1 MSKTVSAL
9 IVAAGRGTRAG
20 SGLPKQ
26 YRTLGGVPVLRHTL
40 RALQAHGAVRDIQV
54 VIHPDDQGLY
64 EAATAGLGHLRPPV
78 FGGESRS
85 ESVLNGLEALADK
98 APDIVLI
105 HDAARPF
112 LPAEIIDSLLAAL
125 PDSPGAFPAL
135 PLVDALWQGANGQA
149 QAPRSREG
157 LYRAQT
163 PQAFDFATIL
173 NAHHSA
179 TAPADDDVA
188 LAVQQGIKVAIVA
201 GDTRNYKLTTPKDF
215 ARAEREMQMDIRTGN
230 GFDVHA
236 FTTGDAVTLCG
247 IEIPHSRSLLGHSD
261 ADVAMHTITDALFGA
276 LAEGDIG
283 QWFPPSEA
291 EWKGAASD
299 IFLRKAVERV
309 AARGFSISNIDCT
322 IICEAPKIGPHAG
335 AMRAEIARLTG
346 VAPDRVSIKATTSEK
361 LGFTGRKEGIAA
373 MATATLVKL

>member
-1 MSKTVSAL
+1 MSKKISAL

-20 SGLPKQ
+20 AGLPKQ
-26 YRTLGGVPVLRHTL
+26 YRPLGEVPMLRRT
-40 RALQAHGAVRDIQV
+40 LQALLAHKAVHDIQV
-54 VIHPDDQGLY
+54 VIHPDDMPLY
-64 EAATAGLGHLRPPV
+64 DTATAGLSQLRPAV
-78 FGGESRS
+78 FGGENRS
-85 ESVLNGLEALADK
+85 ESVLNGLEALAED
-98 APDIVLI
+98 APDVVLI

-112 LPAEIIDSLLAAL
+112 LPPEIIDSLLAAL
-125 PDSPGAFPAL
+125 EAAPGAFPAL
-135 PLVDALWQGANGQA
+135 QVVDALWHGENGHA
-149 QAPRSREG
+149 IAPRNRAG

-188 LAVQQGIKVAIVA
+188 LAIQQGIKVAIVD
-201 GDTRNYKLTTPKDF
+201 GVDRNYKLTTPQDF
-215 ARAEREMQMDIRTGN
+215 ARAERESMIDIRTGN

-236 FTTGDAVTLCG
+236 FTKGDAVTLCG
-247 IEIPHSRSLLGHSD
+247 LKIPHTHALLGHSD

-299 IFLRKAVERV
+299 IFLQKAVARV
-309 AARGFSISNIDCT
+309 AARGFTITHIDCT
-322 IICEAPKIGPHAG
+322 IICEVPKIGPHAA

-346 VAPDRVSIKATTSEK
+346 ISLERVSIKATTSEK

>member
-1 MSKTVSAL
+1 MTKTVSAL

-20 SGLPKQ
+20 AGLPKQ
-26 YRTLGGVPVLRHTL
+26 YRPLQGQPVLRHTL
-40 RALQAHGAVRDIQV
+40 RALLAHGAVRDIQV
-54 VIHPDDQGLY
+54 VIHPDDMALY
-64 EAATAGLGHLRPPV
+64 QAATAGISQLRPPV
-78 FGGESRS
+78 FGGATRS
-85 ESVLNGLEALADK
+85 ESVQKGLEALADA

-112 LPAEIIDSLLAAL
+112 LPLETIDLLLEAL
-125 PDSPGAFPAL
+125 KESSGAFPAL
-135 PLVDALWQGANGQA
+135 PVVDALWQGERGHAT
-149 QAPRSREG
+149 APRNREG

-173 NAHHSA
+173 NAHHTA

-188 LAVQQGIKVAIVA
+188 LAIQQGINVAIVE
-201 GDTRNYKLTTPKDF
+201 GDERNYKLTTPQDF
-215 ARAEREMQMDIRTGN
+215 ARAERETKMDIRTGN

-236 FTTGDAVTLCG
+236 FTEGNAVTLCG
-247 IEIPHSRSLLGHSD
+247 IDIPHSHALLGHSD
-261 ADVAMHTITDALFGA
+261 ADVAMHALTDALFGA

-283 QWFPPSEA
+283 QWFPPSEP

-309 AARGFSISNIDCT
+309 AARGFHITHLDCT
-322 IICEAPKIGPHAG
+322 IICETPKIGPHA
-335 AMRAEIARLTG
+335 APMRQRISEITG
-346 VAPDRVSIKATTSEK
+346 IDLDRVSVKATTSEK

>member
-20 SGLPKQ
+20 EGLPKQ
-26 YRTLGGVPVLRHTL
+26 YRPLLGKPVLWHTL
-40 RALQAHGAVRDIQV
+40 SALLEHNQVNDIQV
-54 VIHPDDQGLY
+54 VIHPGDAALY
-64 EAATAGLGHLRPPV
+64 KAATAGLPHIRPPV
-78 FGGESRS
+78 FGGASRS
-85 ESVLNGLEALADK
+85 ESVQNGLEALAEN

-112 LPAEIIDSLLAAL
+112 LPLEIINNLLAAL
-125 PDSPGAFPAL
+125 QTTKGAFPAL
-135 PLVDALWQGANGQA
+135 PMVDALWNGAQGLAVSA
-149 QAPRSREG
+149 HSRAG

-163 PQAFDFATIL
+163 PQAFDYISIL
-173 NAHHSA
+173 NAHHTA

-188 LAVQQGIKVAIVA
+188 LARAQGIEVAIVE
-201 GDTRNYKLTTPKDF
+201 GDERNYKLTTQNDF

-236 FTTGDAVTLCG
+236 FTTGNAVTLCG
-247 IEIPHSRSLLGHSD
+247 IQIPHSHALLGHSD
-261 ADVAMHTITDALFGA
+261 ADVAMHAITDALFGA
-276 LAEGDIG
+276 IAEGDIG

-299 IFLRKAVERV
+299 IFLLKAVERV
-309 AARGFSISNIDCT
+309 VARGFTISNIDCT
-322 IICEAPKIGPHAG
+322 IICEAPKIGPHA
-335 AMRAEIARLTG
+335 ASMRTEIARLTG
-346 VAPDRVSIKATTSEK
+346 IALDRVSVKATTSEK